1 MYDDFKIISEKID
14 KLIEDLEAL
23 EVRVKALEDA

>member
-1 MYDDFKIISEKID
+1 MYEDFKTITNKID

>member
-14 KLIEDLEAL
+14 KLIKDLKAL
-23 EVRVKALEDA
+23 KVRVKALEDA